1 MKLTKKM
8 QSALLIEDNLRLFK
22 CPICSAEMEMEEH
35 SRLVCLNRHSFDLAK
50 SGYVNLAP
58 QAHSTKYDKS
68 LFEART
74 AVMDSGFFGPVLDN
88 IIARLHTH
96 LEGMERSVLLD
107 AGCGEGTH
115 LHKVHSR
122 MRSGTIGIGIDLAK
136 EGIVAASK
144 TYPGIIW
151 SVADLAAMPFGD
163 SSMDAIVNILS
174 PANYAEFNR
183 LLKPGGVLVKIV
195 PESGYLQEL
204 REVFYDG
211 KQQKEE
217 ADPVGR
223 FREQFDSV
231 ETERV
236 TYQFELPEALLAPLI
251 RMTPLTWNA
260 SEQRIGEV
268 LAMGMKEITIDL
280 RVIAG
285 VRRAGNLVE
294 W

>member
-8 QSALLIEDNLRLFK
+8 QSGLLIEENVRLFN
-22 CPICSAEMEMEEH
+22 CPICSEKMEVEET
-35 SRLVCLNRHSFDLAK
+35 SRLVCTEMHSFDLAK

-74 AVMDSGFFGPVLDN
+74 AVMNSGFFGPILDN
-88 IIARLHTH
+88 IIVRLDRH
-96 LEGMERSVLLD
+96 LAGKKSPVLLD

-115 LHKVHSR
+115 IHAVHSR
-122 MRSGTIGIGIDLAK
+122 MPVGSVGIGIDLAK
-136 EGIVAASK
+136 EGIIAASK
-144 TYPGIIW
+144 TYSGIIW
-151 SVADLAAMPFGD
+151 SVADLAAMPFAD

-183 LLKPGGVLVKIV
+183 LLKPGGVLVKIL
-195 PESGYLQEL
+195 PENGYLQEL
-204 REVFYDG
+204 REIFYDG

-217 ADPVGR
+217 TDPAVR
-223 FREQFDSV
+223 FSEQFDEV

-236 TYQFELPEALLAPLI
+236 TYQFELPETLLAPLI

-260 SEQRIGEV
+260 SEERVHEV
-268 LAMGMKEITIDL
+268 LANGIKEITIDL
-280 RVIAG
+280 RVISG
-285 VRRAGNLVE
+285 VRREGKNV
-294 W
+294 

>member
-8 QSALLIEDNLRLFK
+8 QSALVMDKNIGLFK
-22 CPICSAEMEMEEH
+22 CPICSVEMEIEEQ
-35 SRLVCLNRHSFDLAK
+35 SRLVCKNLHSFDVAK

-74 AVMDSGFFGPVLDN
+74 AVMNSGFFGPVLEN
-88 IIARLHTH
+88 IIVRLDNH
-96 LEGMERSVLLD
+96 LTGVECPVILD

-115 LHKVHSR
+115 LQAVHSR
-122 MRSGTIGIGIDLAK
+122 MPVGSVSIGIDLAK

-144 TYPGIIW
+144 AYPGIIW
-151 SVADLAAMPFGD
+151 NVADLAAMPFAD
-163 SSMDAIVNILS
+163 SSVDAILNILS

-183 LLKPGGVLVKIV
+183 LLKPGSIVVKVV

-204 REVFYDG
+204 REAFYDG

-217 ADPVGR
+217 ADPVER
-223 FREQFDSV
+223 FREQFDAV
-231 ETERV
+231 ETEPV
-236 TYQFELPEALLAPLI
+236 TYTFALPEDLLAPLI

-260 SEQRIGEV
+260 REERVREV
-268 LAMGMKEITIDL
+268 LATGMKEITIDL
-280 RVIAG
+280 RVISG
-285 VRRAGNLVE
+285 VRR
-294 W
+294 